1 MAKAD
6 LFRCYLSALPIY
18 RRRRR
23 TTRSPEI
30 SLLAHLRESIAAS
43 ILTAR
48 KFEALSRSD
57 TTV

>member
-6 LFRCYLSALPIY
+6 LFRCYLSALPID
-18 RRRRR
+18 RR

-43 ILTAR
+43 TLKLTAS
-48 KFEALSRSD
+48 KFEASSRSGA
-57 TTV
+57 TV